1 MAGAVGCVNEGKC
14 LRRSLRRE
22 WLESAIATHATHLG
36 IVAFGLILGSKIRDG
51 MFGRGEWK
59 R

>member
-1 MAGAVGCVNEGKC
+1 MAGAVRCVNEGKC
-14 LRRSLRRE
+14 LRRGMRHE
-22 WLESAIATHATHLG
+22 WLESAIATHLG

-51 MFGRGEWK
+51 KFGRGEWK